1 MQNYALL
8 GITLLLV
15 VVYMLM
21 TTIEKTTS
29 YFGKR
34 SSLSQI
40 EDKHESLRKQRREM
54 LQHYY
59 WAQSNNERDKEKKLE
74 TQIFKIDD
82 ELEEL
87 KNDYESLKAGK
98 KVPLKKI

>member
-34 SSLSQI
+34 SSL
-40 EDKHESLRKQRREM
+40 
-54 LQHYY
+54 
-59 WAQSNNERDKEKKLE
+59 N
-74 TQIFKIDD
+74 
-82 ELEEL
+82 
-87 KNDYESLKAGK
+87 
-98 KVPLKKI
+98 

>member
-34 SSLSQI
+34 SSLNQV
-40 EDKHESLRKQRREM
+40 EEKYESLRKQRREM
-54 LQHYY
+54 LVINYNHY
-59 WAQSNNERDKEKKLE
+59 SNIIIGLNQITREIRKKN
-74 TQIFKIDD
+74 
-82 ELEEL
+82 L
-87 KNDYESLKAGK
+87 KLKSLR
-98 KVPLKKI
+98 LMMN